1 MHLTT
6 TNMKTST
13 IFSLLLA
20 LLVAAGSSSPNS
32 EGANIDA
39 SARRDLSSEAQLHTQ
54 PRRSSPAPPTPAFP
68 LTRRQQSPG
77 AACSSEG
84 QWNCLT
90 RQWQRCASGQW
101 SVVMDLAEG
110 TACAPAGLSD
120 EFHVDHAG
128 GGGRST
134 SSAAPSRGVPGL
146 STAAGRGVSVLR
158 GITGVCVGF
167 AVWVEARAWI

>member
-1 MHLTT
+1 
-6 TNMKTST
+6 MKTST
-13 IFSLLLA
+13 LFSLLLA
-20 LLVAAGSSSPNS
+20 LLVAVASSSPRSENANS
-32 EGANIDA
+32 QA
-39 SARRDLSSEAQLHTQ
+39 STRRDLTSDAQLHTQ
-54 PRRSSPAPPTPAFP
+54 PRRSSPAPPPPALP

-120 EFHVDHAG
+120 EFHVDHEG
-128 GGGRST
+128 RGGRST
-134 SSAAPSRGVPGL
+134 SSAAPSKGVPGP
-146 STAAGRGVSVLR
+146 STAAGRGVSVLH
-158 GITGVCVGF
+158 GVTGVCVGF